1 MKYQVGVTGQALGTI
16 LTRYTLIQRFLI
28 WLSDQKQNVCGCTQ
42 QQVEDYLDEIQEDG
56 MTDKFFNSHISGLK
70 NFFWFMVAH
79 GHMKRIPFQPE
90 FYQRKEIPQHH
101 DRSVSP
107 EVCEEVLGKLHLLPE
122 HLRCMYLHLWC
133 LGLRISEVCTLKGN
147 AYYRQNQDT
156 WLQVYQVKMKN
167 YKRIPIAEG
176 LYQIMQVYIR
186 HRHIG
191 PDGYLFTNRNGG
203 PYRSATFRQQM
214 KKFYVTFPN
223 TNALRSQLTWTHYR
237 LLLSVEDEQARRWYM
252 DEAVASAWSSRQ
264 LERQISTMYYER
276 LLVSREKE
284 LVQSEATELMA
295 PLMAQNFIKDPYVLE
310 FLDLKNYPALRE
322 SDLEQ
327 ALLDKLQ
334 EFLLELGRGFCF
346 VARQKLMRYEDD
358 DFYLD
363 LVFYHSIL
371 KCHVLIDLKIG
382 KLTHGDIGQMDS
394 YIRMF
399 DALYKNVDDNPTI
412 GIILCSQKNE
422 AIVKYSVLNDA
433 KQIFASKYRLEL
445 PTAEEL
451 QHELESERK
460 RIEEQDE

>member
-1 MKYQVGVTGQALGTI
+1 MADKELIPYEDIYSEIRETLLSSRHQAYSAVNFAMVQAYWQIGRIIVEHEQEGSLRSGYGKSVLQELSNR
-16 LTRYTLIQRFLI
+16 LTEEFGKGFSVRTL
-28 WLSDQKQNVCGCTQ
+28 
-42 QQVEDYLDEIQEDG
+42 
-56 MTDKFFNSHISGLK
+56 
-70 NFFWFMVAH
+70 
-79 GHMKRIPFQPE
+79 
-90 FYQRKEIPQHH
+90 
-101 DRSVSP
+101 
-107 EVCEEVLGKLHLLPE
+107 
-122 HLRCMYLHLWC
+122 
-133 LGLRISEVCTLKGN
+133 
-147 AYYRQNQDT
+147 
-156 WLQVYQVKMKN
+156 
-167 YKRIPIAEG
+167 
-176 LYQIMQVYIR
+176 
-186 HRHIG
+186 
-191 PDGYLFTNRNGG
+191 
-203 PYRSATFRQQM
+203 QQM

-237 LLLSVEDEQARRWYM
+237 LLLSVENDQARRWYM

-276 LLVSREKE
+276 LLASRDKE
-284 LVQSEATELMA
+284 PVKSEAAELMT
-295 PLMAQNFIKDPYVLE
+295 PLTTEDFIKDPYVLG

-327 ALLDKLQ
+327 ALIDKLQ

-346 VARQKLMRYEDD
+346 VARQKLMRYEDE

-371 KCHVLIDLKIG
+371 KCHVLIDLKVG

-399 DALYKNVDDNPTI
+399 DALYRNDDDNPTI

-433 KQIFASKYRLEL
+433 QQIFASRYRLEL

-451 QHELESERK
+451 QREIEFERK
-460 RIEEQDE
+460 RIEEQEG